1 MSGMTIT
8 HSERGRDLWVS
19 LGREWDENKGLGMS
33 LGNGRETER
42 INWDF

>member
-19 LGREWDENKGLGMS
+19 LGREWDENEGAGDVI
-33 LGNGRETER
+33 REWQR
-42 INWDF
+42 N